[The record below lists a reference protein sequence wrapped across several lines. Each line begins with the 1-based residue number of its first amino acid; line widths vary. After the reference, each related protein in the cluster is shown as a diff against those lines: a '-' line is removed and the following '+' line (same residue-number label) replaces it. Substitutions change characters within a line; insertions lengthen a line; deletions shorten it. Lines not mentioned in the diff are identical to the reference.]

1 MMNKVK
7 FTLGAHTMV
16 GEIEHHTL
24 NARYES
30 GKSAGYNKQNGG
42 ITYTISALAID
53 TVEAISVYM
62 EIDSKSFAECA
73 KLISD
78 EEHRALMEQRK
89 SLLPKHEKIE
99 LPDFGL
105 GSDEYEESEE

>member
-7 FTLGAHTMV
+7 FTLGTHTMA

-24 NARYES
+24 NARYKQ
-30 GKSAGYNKQNGG
+30 GKSASYNEQNGG
-42 ITYTISALAID
+42 YTYTISAIAVD
-53 TVEAISVYM
+53 TAEYIMVHM
-62 EIDSKSFAECA
+62 ELDSKSFAECA
-73 KLISD
+73 KLVSD
-78 EEHRALMEQRK
+78 EEHHALMEQRK

-105 GSDEYEESEE
+105 GCDEEDD